1 MVAVQSKLRGSG
13 GRRDAPLNL
22 TGSPSADRGSTG
34 DHGDCHVECGK
45 DGLTTALVDQG
56 EWRAGNFS
64 RRRADPEPRPDLVR
78 IEATPINPSDLG
90 LLTGAAD
97 FSTIKASGTK
107 DHPIISAK
115 VPEAAMPA
123 MAKWPKASSGSGS
136 PIRC

>member
-1 MVAVQSKLRGSG
+1 MSSVGKTGLQLRSLIKASG
-13 GRRDAPLNL
+13 ELEISLADVL
-22 TGSPSADRGSTG
+22 T
-34 DHGDCHVECGK
+34 
-45 DGLTTALVDQG
+45 
-56 EWRAGNFS
+56 
-64 RRRADPEPRPDLVR
+64 PEPRPDLVR

>member
-1 MVAVQSKLRGSG
+1 VTRRSTLQARHRRTADQQAITEIVMSSVGKTGLQLRSLIKASG
-13 GRRDAPLNL
+13 ELEISLADVL
-22 TGSPSADRGSTG
+22 T
-34 DHGDCHVECGK
+34 
-45 DGLTTALVDQG
+45 
-56 EWRAGNFS
+56 
-64 RRRADPEPRPDLVR
+64 PEPRPDLVR